1 MIIKIVRLPK
11 FSEFAQKQRSF
22 VRLVFGFKNRG
33 IQFRNLKPC
42 PRESDKQFWRKVMEQ
57 EVEVNDGVDAVVD
70 DRISALPGVVLQ
82 HLTFIPTKQV
92 VQSTLL
98 SKSWKHVWN
107 TFPILIF
114 DQNYFESNW
123 GCSESKRKCHLRNFV
138 DNTLQSHRRQRV
150 RINNFTLV
158 NKFLNTR
165 ETDVSC

>member
-1 MIIKIVRLPK
+1 
-11 FSEFAQKQRSF
+11 
-22 VRLVFGFKNRG
+22 
-33 IQFRNLKPC
+33 
-42 PRESDKQFWRKVMEQ
+42 MEK

-82 HLTFIPTKQV
+82 HILTFLPTKQV

-98 SKSWKHVWN
+98 SKSLKHVWN

-123 GCSESKRKCHLRNFV
+123 GCSESKRKCHLCNFV